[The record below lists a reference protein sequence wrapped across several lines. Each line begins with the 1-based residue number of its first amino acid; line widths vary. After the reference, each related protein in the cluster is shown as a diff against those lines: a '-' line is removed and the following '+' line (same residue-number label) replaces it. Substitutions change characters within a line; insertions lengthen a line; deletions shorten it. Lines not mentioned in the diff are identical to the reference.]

1 MNIAVASVNPL
12 KVKGVRDGF
21 CRFFPGEEVYIS
33 SYDVP
38 SGLGKR
44 QPIESEIF
52 NGAENRLKSLV
63 RAVEEEAIDYFV
75 AVQSGLATHG
85 KYWFSKHVVIIRRYD
100 GVEVAGESPA
110 IMLPADSFI
119 EIVNED
125 LAIALE
131 KSGGLSALSH
141 NLLTRRFL
149 IDEGV
154 IAALSGFNWK

>member
-52 NGAENRLKSLV
+52 NDAATRLKALV
-63 RAVEEEAIDYFV
+63 KVVEEEKIDYFV

-85 KYWFSKHVVIIRRYD
+85 RYWFSKHVVIIKRND
-100 GVEVAGESPA
+100 GVEVVGESPA
-110 IMLPADSFI
+110 IMLPPDSFI
-119 EIVNED
+119 EIINSD
-125 LAIALE
+125 LTVLLE
-131 KSGGLSALSH
+131 RSGGLSVLSH
-141 NLLTRRFL
+141 NLLTRRYL

-154 IAALSGFNWK
+154 VAALSGYNWK